1 MKVVNF
7 FLTLILSILFL
18 FPAPKAEAGI
28 IGEIV
33 DFIGDMGKDPK
44 EVAEKHADEILD
56 ALWKSAVLME
66 ESKLCIAEA
75 LELDPRE
82 IAASQA
88 SIRAMTSDRHDL
100 NAIRQSTYN
109 SISEDELRVKT
120 AQLLSIEDQVRYDQ
134 INRLLQKSKDARTA
148 AHAYNIGAIGR
159 ITQATIHIN
168 RIDGSDEDQLKQ
180 VAQHLSARINEAK
193 KLLQIQKQQSE
204 MFHEVLE
211 DLEERWNI
219 KEPSKAEQ
227 QKIER
232 EILPE

>member
-1 MKVVNF
+1 MKTIKF
-7 FLTLILSILFL
+7 FLSLMLAIFLLI
-18 FPAPKAEAGI
+18 PAPKAEASI
-28 IGEIV
+28 IGDIV
-33 DFIGDMGKDPK
+33 DFIGDMGKDPR
-44 EVAEKHADEILD
+44 EVAEKQTDEIID

-75 LELDPRE
+75 LELDPKS
-82 IAASQA
+82 IAASQE
-88 SIRAMTSDRHDL
+88 SLRAMTTDRHDL
-100 NAIRQSTYN
+100 NAIRRSTYN

-148 AHAYNIGAIGR
+148 AHAYNIGAIGH
-159 ITQATIHIN
+159 ITQAVIHIN
-168 RIDGSDEDQLKQ
+168 RIDGSNEEQLQQ
-180 VAQHLSARINEAK
+180 VAAHLSARISEAK

-211 DLEERWNI
+211 DLEKRWNI

-227 QKIER
+227 QRIER